1 VKKSLDTQNIIKNAC
16 LFSGSTYLAQTMFF
30 IRGFLNAR
38 ILGPG
43 LYGLWSALNIILTYS
58 AYANLGSLNAMN
70 KEIPYHN
77 GMNSISCAEKIK
89 DVTFTICVIMAS
101 LFSFILIFVAIFLWN
116 KLPRSEAIGF
126 IAIALLSFINCIYAF
141 YQTLLIAMKRFLL
154 VSQANVIFSI
164 LSVIL
169 TIIFVL
175 YFNIYG
181 VYAVAVAI
189 PLLTLLYL
197 LLKQPNKVKLSFD
210 FKETFRLINIGL
222 PLVLRSFFESTVISV
237 AGLIILIFL
246 GKTNLGYH
254 SIAMLAAWFLIYF
267 RESIH
272 RIFEPYIYQ
281 RYGETHSILEL
292 KKYLFKPT
300 LIMSLLFPV
309 ILGFYWTAVTFFIR
323 HFLPKYIPAIYPFSI
338 ILMSVFFI
346 SFAPTAIA
354 FITAINKQKIFMPVY
369 IIGIIIV
376 AAISVIFINNGF
388 GLMAVA
394 LGILVAFF
402 FINAVIYIYALG
414 KYKRT
419 LYKCI
424 VYLLKL
430 CIPLLYITTA
440 VIVNE
445 VFVSNSQYVFLDA
458 LKLIIKLAILFIF
471 SAPLIIIA
479 NNKTGI
485 IKDVLC
491 LMKGKK

>member
-1 VKKSLDTQNIIKNAC
+1 MKRSLDTQNIIKNAC
-16 LFSGSTYLAQTMFF
+16 FFSGSTYLAQIMFF
-30 IRGFLNAR
+30 VRGFLNAR
-38 ILGPG
+38 ILGPS

-70 KEIPYHN
+70 KEIPYRS
-77 GMNSISCAEKIK
+77 GMNSTNCAEKIR
-89 DVTFTICVIMAS
+89 DITFTICVIMAS
-101 LFSFILIFVAIFLWN
+101 LFSFILIFVTIFLWS
-116 KLPRSEAIGF
+116 KIPRSEAIGL
-126 IAIALLSFINCIYAF
+126 ITIALLSFVNCIYAF

-164 LSVIL
+164 LSVMFTL
-169 TIIFVL
+169 IFVL

-181 VYAVAVAI
+181 VYIVAVAI

-197 LLKQPNKVKLSFD
+197 LLKQPNKVKPYFN
-210 FKETFRLINIGL
+210 FKEAFRLINIGL

-246 GKTNLGYH
+246 GKSNLGYH

-300 LIMSLLFPV
+300 FIMALLFPA

-323 HFLPKYIPAIYPFSI
+323 HFLPKYIVAIYPFSI

-354 FITAINKQKIFMPVY
+354 FITAINKQKIFMPIY

-376 AAISVIFINNGF
+376 TTVSVIFINKGF
-388 GLMAVA
+388 GIIAVA
-394 LGILVAFF
+394 FGILLAFF
-402 FINAVIYIYALG
+402 FINAVIYIYAIG
-414 KYKRT
+414 KYERNP
-419 LYKCI
+419 YKCI
-424 VYLLKL
+424 IYLLNL
-430 CIPLLYITTA
+430 CIPLLYMTIA

-445 VFVSNSQYVFLDA
+445 VFISNSQYIFLDI

-471 SAPLIIIA
+471 SVPLMIIV

-485 IKDVLC
+485 IKDVLD
-491 LMKGKK
+491 LIRGKR